1 MRRGTFF
8 ILCLVVAVPV
18 SGQEQTCQ
26 LVRTGGGGTT
36 IGTEGNTVSFLGGGV
51 SFRCPNGVTI
61 LSDSVAFYEAASMAE
76 FVGHVRFTDPE
87 NRLTAGYVRY
97 LGKERKAIA
106 QTDVVLTDR
115 ETGSTIRA
123 PGMDYYQRSD
133 ERPEPLIQMFNG
145 RPHAVLVSIPAADSV
160 RRDTT
165 IVDADAM
172 DITGRTRFAARGNVE
187 LQQGDMRGYGQSG
200 EMDREAGRLRLTVKA
215 RLEGADY
222 QLQGDTIVA
231 ETTDT
236 EDLREVTA
244 IRDARLNAA
253 DVDVDAR
260 SIRVF
265 FEEGEVNRLVARGE
279 TPDTGATDMRR
290 QASAVSVDF
299 QLTADSLDVIAPGR
313 QLDTVKAVGRALGQ
327 RLGED
332 LGDATV
338 PTIAA
343 HDWMRGDTI
352 LATFRAAELTP
363 DDTASQPKRE
373 LDTVTSLGNPATS
386 AYRIADEQDSTAVPG
401 INYLR
406 AGRIL
411 VSMLEGKV
419 STVEAE
425 GDVQGVYLQPV
436 RRGEVATDAGKGA
449 R

>member
-1 MRRGTFF
+1 
-8 ILCLVVAVPV
+8 
-18 SGQEQTCQ
+18 
-26 LVRTGGGGTT
+26 
-36 IGTEGNTVSFLGGGV
+36 
-51 SFRCPNGVTI
+51 
-61 LSDSVAFYEAASMAE
+61 
-76 FVGHVRFTDPE
+76 
-87 NRLTAGYVRY
+87 
-97 LGKERKAIA
+97 
-106 QTDVVLTDR
+106 
-115 ETGSTIRA
+115 
-123 PGMDYYQRSD
+123 
-133 ERPEPLIQMFNG
+133 MFNG

-313 QLDTVKAVGRALGQ
+313 QLDTVKAVGHALGQ

-425 GDVQGVYLQPV
+425 GNVQGVYLQPV

>member
-1 MRRGTFF
+1 MRRLLFALLLLVPAPPLAGQARTCEPERIGEGT
-8 ILCLVVAVPV
+8 IIGHEPNRVA
-18 SGQEQTCQ
+18 
-26 LVRTGGGGTT
+26 
-36 IGTEGNTVSFLGGGV
+36 FLGQGV
-51 SFRCPNGVTI
+51 SFRCSDGVTI
-61 LSDSVAFYEAASMAE
+61 LSDSVAWFEAAGMAE
-76 FVGHVRFTDPE
+76 FIRNVRHTDPE

-97 LGKERKAIA
+97 LMRERRAIA
-106 QTDVVLTDR
+106 QTDVVLLDLK
-115 ETGSTIRA
+115 TGSTIESA
-123 PGMDYYQRSD
+123 SMDYYQRSD

-222 QLQGDTIVA
+222 QLRGDTILG

-236 EDLREVTA
+236 DELREVTA
-244 IRDARLNAA
+244 TRDAQLNAA
-253 DVDVDAR
+253 DVDVSAL

-290 QASAVSVDF
+290 QATAVSVDF

-338 PTIAA
+338 PSVAA

-363 DDTASQPKRE
+363 DDTASQAKRE
-373 LDTVTSLGNPATS
+373 LDTVTSVGKPATS

-436 RRGEVATDAGKGA
+436 RRGEVATDAGKGE